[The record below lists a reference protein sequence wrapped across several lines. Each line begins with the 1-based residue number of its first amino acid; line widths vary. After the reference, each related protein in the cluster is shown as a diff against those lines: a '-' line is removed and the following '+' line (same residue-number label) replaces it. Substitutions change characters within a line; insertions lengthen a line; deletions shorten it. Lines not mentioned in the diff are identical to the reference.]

1 MAKTAKSQD
10 AAPEALQ
17 DLPETY
23 EAALAELEQL
33 VGRMEGGELGLEESL
48 GAYRR
53 GAVLVKYCQGLL
65 EKVEQQVKVLE
76 GETLKPLEA
85 SSRDE
90 F

>member
-10 AAPEALQ
+10 AAPEASQ

>member
-1 MAKTAKSQD
+1 MAKTVKSQD
-10 AAPEALQ
+10 AVPEVPQ

-23 EAALAELEQL
+23 EAALAELEKL
-33 VGRMEGGELGLEESL
+33 VARMEGGELGLEESL

-85 SSRDE
+85 ARDD

>member
-10 AAPEALQ
+10 AVPDAPQ

-23 EAALAELEQL
+23 EAALAELEKL

-76 GETLKPLEA
+76 GETLKPLGPA
-85 SSRDE
+85 ARDE

>member
-10 AAPEALQ
+10 VAPEVPQ

-23 EAALAELEQL
+23 EAALVELEQL

-53 GAVLVKYCQGLL
+53 GAALVKYCQGLL

-76 GETLKPLEA
+76 GETLKPLDA
-85 SSRDE
+85 DRDE
-90 F
+90 

>member
-1 MAKTAKSQD
+1 MANTQTAKGGAP
-10 AAPEALQ
+10 AAPQ

-23 EAALAELEQL
+23 EAALAELEKL

-76 GETLKPLEA
+76 DETLKPLEA
-85 SSRDE
+85 ARDE